1 MMNGV
6 LGDLAI
12 FCVDIAKNF
21 FCLPMELNMIID
33 SSVLDLEIELFKEF
47 SNFGLYND
55 ILDDTVC
62 TGDITCGANFS
73 IC

>member
-1 MMNGV
+1 
-6 LGDLAI
+6 
-12 FCVDIAKNF
+12 
-21 FCLPMELNMIID
+21 MEFNMLID
-33 SSVLDLEIELFKEF
+33 CSVLDLEIELFKEF